1 MSLGRLHPPYCI
13 HVVLDI
19 MCFALPPPRR
29 AYPVLSNPVQYEH
42 ARTCIST
49 VNTSTHE
56 YVPLLLGVSAGG
68 EERDQKGD
76 CLRFFSSFF
85 LFFACFFSY
94 HKRGPPSR
102 RRGGRERRWQRCL
115 HMALV
120 PCRVVPCLYVILRSN
135 PGTGTGN
142 RNSSPVQQQL
152 LLGLC
157 RSFTARLKRSG
168 APPRESNPDLLHAVL
183 RGNSAEFLGGAST
196 ETRIFLLYVSVL
208 AQHNLHTYKHTY
220 IHTCSE

>member
-49 VNTSTHE
+49 VNTYKHARVRTAAAAAAARGECRWRRKGSE
-56 YVPLLLGVSAGG
+56 RRLLEVFFF
-68 EERDQKGD
+68 
-76 CLRFFSSFF
+76 CLPFF
-85 LFFACFFSY
+85 FFACYFSY
-94 HKRGPPSR
+94 HRRGPPSR

-120 PCRVVPCLYVILRSN
+120 PCRVVPCLYAILRSN

-142 RNSSPVQQQL
+142 RNSSPVQQQQ

-168 APPRESNPDLLHAVL
+168 APPRESNRICCMPSSGATRQNSWAVL
-183 RGNSAEFLGGAST
+183 QLRHAYYHSM
-196 ETRIFLLYVSVL
+196 
-208 AQHNLHTYKHTY
+208 
-220 IHTCSE
+220 

>member
-42 ARTCIST
+42 ARTCMHLNGKYKHARVRTAAAAAAARGECRWRRKGS
-49 VNTSTHE
+49 E
-56 YVPLLLGVSAGG
+56 RRLLEV
-68 EERDQKGD
+68 
-76 CLRFFSSFF
+76 FFLLSSFF
-85 LFFACFFSY
+85 LPVSFLITNGA
-94 HKRGPPSR
+94 PPSR

-168 APPRESNPDLLHAVL
+168 APPRESNPDLLHGRL
-183 RGNSAEFLGGAST
+183 RGNSAEFLGGLQLRHAYH
-196 ETRIFLLYVSVL
+196 L
-208 AQHNLHTYKHTY
+208 
-220 IHTCSE
+220 